1 MTDTLVRKRSI
12 TIAGHRTSISMEQ
25 PFWKALQEIA
35 TLRGQSMS
43 TVITEIDAQSTG
55 NLSSAIR
62 LFVLAQY
69 QSGALHPKTS

>member
-43 TVITEIDAQSTG
+43 AVITEIDAQSTG

-62 LFVLAQY
+62 LFVLDQY
-69 QSGALHPKTS
+69 QSGALQPKAS